1 MEDHY
6 LEEGIPV
13 QEDIIQRFEG
23 LQAKNQKERRH
34 HSCRTT
40 PQPTKE
46 RSDCLRGAHSRSKW
60 PSKVQASRPHPTH
73 GTSNRDRGIALNTL
87 Q

>member
-1 MEDHY
+1 
-6 LEEGIPV
+6 V
-13 QEDIIQRFEG
+13 QEDIIQRFGG
-23 LQAKNQKERRH
+23 LQAKNQEEQH
-34 HSCRTT
+34 HYSHRTA

-60 PSKVQASRPHPTH
+60 PSEVQAPRPHPTQ
-73 GTSNRDRGIALNTL
+73 GTSSRDIGIALNTL